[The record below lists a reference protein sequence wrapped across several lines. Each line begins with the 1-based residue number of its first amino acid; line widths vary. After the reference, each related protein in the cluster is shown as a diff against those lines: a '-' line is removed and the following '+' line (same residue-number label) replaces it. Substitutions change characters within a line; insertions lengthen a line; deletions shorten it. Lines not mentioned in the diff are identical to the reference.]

1 MEQLGASMSSEVV
14 YIFGSTI
21 GGDLE
26 EQEGRIV
33 GLITIVGHCGGDGGF
48 FCICGRSEN
57 EHT

>member
-1 MEQLGASMSSEVV
+1 MSSEVV

-33 GLITIVGHCGGDGGF
+33 GLITIERHCGGDGGF